1 VQMGPD
7 RNLVLESRGLL
18 EGQLEKVGA
27 KFGSQGGCNSSVVVR
42 AAHVLSF
49 YLQIG
54 RRDARGGAEAIVCP
68 QEQLQI
74 ARRWA

>member
-7 RNLVLESRGLL
+7 RNLVLESQGLL
-18 EGQLEKVGA
+18 EGQLEKVGTN
-27 KFGSQGGCNSSVVVR
+27 FGSQGGCNSSVVVR
-42 AAHVLSF
+42 AGSCPF

-54 RRDARGGAEAIVCP
+54 RRDVVVLSEAIVCP